1 MGVVRYSEYG
11 PSMARN
17 ARTHDIVLFGAT
29 SFVGQILMR
38 YLVERHGD
46 TELTW
51 AIAGRSADKLA
62 SVAARTG
69 ADVDQI
75 VVDADDAAGLAEMC
89 AHTNLVISTVGP
101 YALYG
106 SKLVA
111 AVAEAGIDYVDLT
124 GEPQWMQRMIDRY
137 HDRAVETGARIVHAC
152 GFDSVPSDMGVWFL
166 QQESQKRFGAPCTSI
181 SMAVKAAK
189 GGASGGTVASMMNMM
204 QEVAADPSLRKV
216 LANPYAL
223 AAQGDRTGPDQPN
236 VTVPEYDNGHE
247 TWLAP
252 FVMASTNTRVVF
264 RTHSLIGREWG
275 RDFTYGESMMMG
287 NGIAGRAKALGMAG
301 GMGGFMGAAAFGP
314 MRKLMGTF
322 LPEPGEGP
330 SPEAQENG
338 FYDLR
343 FHGTTAGSD
352 ELMVKVTGDQDP
364 GYGSTSKIL
373 AEAATTLM
381 ESDVAGGFWTPATAL
396 GDAFVDKL
404 VEHAGLTFEVLG

>member
-1 MGVVRYSEYG
+1 
-11 PSMARN
+11 MARN
-17 ARTHDIVLFGAT
+17 SRTHDIVLFGAT
-29 SFVGQILMR
+29 SFVGQILTQYM
-38 YLVERHGD
+38 VDRHGSHGD
-46 TELTW
+46 VSW
-51 AIAGRSADKLA
+51 AMAGRSANKLA
-62 SVAARTG
+62 QVAADTG
-69 ADVDQI
+69 AEVDRI

-137 HDRAVETGARIVHAC
+137 QDRAVETGARVVHAC

-166 QQESQKRFGAPCTSI
+166 QREAQERFGEACTSI

-204 QEVAADPSLRKV
+204 DEVSADPSLSKV

-223 AAQGDRTGPDQPN
+223 AEPGDREGPDQPN
-236 VTVPEYDNGHE
+236 VTLPVYDDGHE
-247 TWLAP
+247 SWLAP
-252 FVMASTNTRVVF
+252 FVMAATNTRVVF
-264 RTHSLIGREWG
+264 RTHSLLDHEWG
-275 RDFTYGESMMMG
+275 DDFTYGESMMMG
-287 NGIAGRAKALGMAG
+287 DGFGGRAKALAMSG
-301 GMGGFMGAAAFGP
+301 GMGGFMGAASFGP
-314 MRKLMGTF
+314 MRSVMGKF
-322 LPEPGEGP
+322 LPDPGEGP
-330 SPEAQENG
+330 SPEAQESG

-343 FHGTTAGSD
+343 FHGQTAGGD
-352 ELMVKVTGDQDP
+352 EIMVQVTGDRDP

-381 ESDVAGGFWTPATAL
+381 DSEADGGFWTPATAL
-396 GDAFVDKL
+396 GDAYIDAL
-404 VEHAGLTFEVLG
+404 IEHAGVTFDVI